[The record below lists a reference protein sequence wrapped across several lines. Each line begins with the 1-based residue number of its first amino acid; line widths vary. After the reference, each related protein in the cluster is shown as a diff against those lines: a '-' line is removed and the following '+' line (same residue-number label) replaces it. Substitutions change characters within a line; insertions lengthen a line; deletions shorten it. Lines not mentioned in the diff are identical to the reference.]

1 MTDPILRVLCVDDQ
15 RAFKDALRLAI
26 GTEPD
31 MTCDATASTVEE
43 GLQVLATNDIDVV
56 LMDLDLPDMDGIEG
70 TRRIKATFPGVRV
83 VVLTAMA
90 DIETFVRTMAAGA
103 DGFVAKDSPLEVVLG
118 ALRSRT
124 EPGLLLDEETLR
136 SLRDGLAPRASSGQ
150 WAWAPDLTERERE
163 VLALLAAGIDPQT
176 IARQL
181 GIRVHTCRGYVRN
194 VLVKLG
200 AHSQLEAV
208 AVARHYGLLGP
219 TEEPVR
225 PTGGSKASGY

>member
-1 MTDPILRVLCVDDQ
+1 MTNPIRVLCIDDQ
-15 RAFKDALRLAI
+15 RSFKEALRLAI
-26 GTEPD
+26 STEED
-31 MTCDATASTVEE
+31 MVCDNAASNVEE
-43 GLQVLATNDIDVV
+43 GLNILATTDIDVV
-56 LMDLDLPDMDGIEG
+56 LMDLDLPEVDGVEG
-70 TRRIKATFPGVRV
+70 TRRVKAAHPDVRV

-90 DIETFVRTMAAGA
+90 DLDTFVRTMAAGA
-103 DGFVAKDSPLEVVLG
+103 DGFVAKDSPLDVVLA
-118 ALRSRT
+118 ALRSRA
-124 EPGLLLDEETLR
+124 EPGLLLDDETLR
-136 SLRDGLAPRASSGQ
+136 SLRERVAPRAEAGQ

-208 AVARHYGLLGP
+208 AVARRYGLISDIEENLGP
-219 TEEPVR
+219 ISGLE
-225 PTGGSKASGY
+225 ASGY